1 MSYLA
6 EDFDEIKDL
15 RDQHLKNHPSF
26 EAQNLL
32 TGHVFKTFYH
42 FVIQLGLLPE
52 KSKFWK
58 FFEYKKRWKAN
69 NEPNTTTTDGTRF
82 ATYPGFSET

>member
-32 TGHVFKTFYH
+32 TGHVF
-42 FVIQLGLLPE
+42 E
-52 KSKFWK
+52 KVSRKCPPIVL
-58 FFEYKKRWKAN
+58 RV
-69 NEPNTTTTDGTRF
+69 TTQVS
-82 ATYPGFSET
+82 ASV

>member
-32 TGHVFKTFYH
+32 TGFVFKKRQTNMFGYSSG
-42 FVIQLGLLPE
+42 ITLGGALG
-52 KSKFWK
+52 SYSV
-58 FFEYKKRWKAN
+58 FEH
-69 NEPNTTTTDGTRF
+69 
-82 ATYPGFSET
+82 

>member
-32 TGHVFKTFYH
+32 TGHVF
-42 FVIQLGLLPE
+42 E
-52 KSKFWK
+52 KVPRKYPKIALRVS
-58 FFEYKKRWKAN
+58 
-69 NEPNTTTTDGTRF
+69 TRALVEF
-82 ATYPGFSET
+82 

>member
-32 TGHVFKTFYH
+32 TGYVFIKIILITLVGY
-42 FVIQLGLLPE
+42 
-52 KSKFWK
+52 
-58 FFEYKKRWKAN
+58 Y
-69 NEPNTTTTDGTRF
+69 
-82 ATYPGFSET
+82 

>member
-32 TGHVFKTFYH
+32 TGFVFTKVKNY
-42 FVIQLGLLPE
+42 
-52 KSKFWK
+52 FWSLQWDK
-58 FFEYKKRWKAN
+58 GGALDCIIWSLV
-69 NEPNTTTTDGTRF
+69 NTH
-82 ATYPGFSET
+82 

>member
-32 TGHVFKTFYH
+32 TGYVFKKVKNMFGYSSG
-42 FVIQLGLLPE
+42 IPLGGGLG
-52 KSKFWK
+52 SYSV
-58 FFEYKKRWKAN
+58 FEH
-69 NEPNTTTTDGTRF
+69 
-82 ATYPGFSET
+82 

>member
-32 TGHVFKTFYH
+32 TGYVFK
-42 FVIQLGLLPE
+42 
-52 KSKFWK
+52 K
-58 FFEYKKRWKAN
+58 
-69 NEPNTTTTDGTRF
+69 
-82 ATYPGFSET
+82 

>member
-32 TGHVFKTFYH
+32 TGYVFIKIKIILIT
-42 FVIQLGLLPE
+42 L
-52 KSKFWK
+52 K
-58 FFEYKKRWKAN
+58 
-69 NEPNTTTTDGTRF
+69 
-82 ATYPGFSET
+82 GFH